1 MDSKAVRV
9 AIQGIS
15 GSYHEDAAMNYFQ
28 QDIRIVPTDSFDELF
43 AALERRDADYGVMAI
58 ENTVAGSI
66 LPNYALLR
74 ESGLRVVGETYL
86 RIAHSLLGLKGQ
98 RLEDLVEVI
107 SHPMAINQCRAFFKA
122 WPKVKLVAG
131 GDTATC
137 AKRVAEER
145 RPGTAAIASARAGQ
159 LYGLE
164 VLADEIEANPVN
176 YTRFL
181 ILTDELNAV
190 GGKDV
195 DKASIC
201 FSLQHRVGCLSQV
214 LSVLAFYGMNL
225 TKIQSLPILGQEW
238 QYLFYVDVCFDDFVR
253 YRQALSAIRP
263 LTALFEV
270 LGEYRAGL
278 TSLSSVHRQSAGQP
292 AARGVEEP
300 C

>member
-1 MDSKAVRV
+1 MNNAPVRV
-9 AIQGIS
+9 AIQGIA
-15 GSYHEDAAMNYFQ
+15 GSFHEMAAANYFEQ
-28 QDIRIVPTDSFDELF
+28 SPRIVSTETFDELF
-43 AALERRDADYGVMAI
+43 AALARRDADYAVMAI

-74 ESGLRVVGETYL
+74 ESTLKVVGETYL
-86 RIAHSLLGLKGQ
+86 RIMHNLVALPGQ
-98 RLEDLVEVI
+98 RVEDIREVY
-107 SHPMAINQCRAFFKA
+107 SHPMAISQCRTFFRRL
-122 WPKVKLVAG
+122 PEVKLVAA

-137 AKRVAEER
+137 AQRIAEQR
-145 RPGTAAIASARAGQ
+145 LSGVGAIASTRAAE

-164 VLADEIEANPVN
+164 VLAAEIESNKAN

-190 GGKDV
+190 AGRDV

-201 FSLQHRVGCLSQV
+201 FSLRHQVGCLSQV

-225 TKIQSLPILGQEW
+225 SKIQSLPIIGREW
-238 QYLFYVDVCFDDFVR
+238 QYLFYVDVCFADFVR

-263 LTALFEV
+263 LTDIFEV
-270 LGEYRAGL
+270 LGEYRQGRTSFETLTLETPESTQEAG
-278 TSLSSVHRQSAGQP
+278 
-292 AARGVEEP
+292 AAEP

>member
-1 MDSKAVRV
+1 MANHPIRV

-15 GSYHEDAAMNYFQ
+15 GSYHEDAAMAYFEQ
-28 QDIRIVPTDSFDELF
+28 NVRIVATETFDELF

-74 ESGLRVVGETYL
+74 ESKLRVVGETYL
-86 RIAHSLLGLKGQ
+86 RIALNLVGLKGQ
-98 RLEDLVEVI
+98 RLDELVEVY
-107 SHPMAINQCRAFFKA
+107 SHPMAINQCRLFFKSY
-122 WPKVKLVAG
+122 PKVKLVAA
-131 GDTATC
+131 GDTATS
-137 AKRVAEER
+137 ARRIAEER
-145 RPGTAAIASARAGQ
+145 RQGTAAIASARAAQ
-159 LYGLE
+159 IYGLE
-164 VLADEIEANPVN
+164 VLAEEIETNKVN

-190 GGKDV
+190 AGKDV
-195 DKASIC
+195 NKASIC
-201 FSLQHRVGCLSQV
+201 FSLQHQVGCLSQV

-238 QYLFYVDVCFDDFVR
+238 QYLFYVDVAFADFVR

-263 LTALFEV
+263 LTAVFEV
-270 LGEYRAGL
+270 LGEYREGL
-278 TSLSSVHRQSAGQP
+278 TSFESVHRQNVGQP
-292 AARGVEEP
+292 QAVATEEP

>member
-1 MDSKAVRV
+1 MASQPVRV
-9 AIQGIS
+9 AIQGIC
-15 GSYHEDAAMNYFQ
+15 GSFHEMAAVNYFEQ
-28 QDIRIVPTDSFDELF
+28 TVQIVPTETFDELF

-74 ESGLRVVGETYL
+74 ESKLKVVGETYL
-86 RIAHSLLGLKGQ
+86 RIVHNLVGLKGQ
-98 RLEDLVEVI
+98 HLEDILEVC
-107 SHPMAINQCRAFFKA
+107 SHPMAINQCRAFFKRLPA
-122 WPKVKLVAG
+122 VKLIAA

-137 AKRVAEER
+137 AKRIAEER
-145 RPGTAAIASARAGQ
+145 LSGTGAIASARAAQ

-164 VLADEIEANPVN
+164 VLAEEIETNRVN

-190 GGKDV
+190 PSRDA

-201 FSLQHRVGCLSQV
+201 FSLQHQVGCLSQV

-225 TKIQSLPILGQEW
+225 TKIQSLPILGREW
-238 QYLFYVDVCFDDFVR
+238 QYLFYVDVCFGDFVR

-263 LTALFEV
+263 LTDIFEV
-270 LGEYRAGL
+270 LGEYRQGQK
-278 TSLSSVHRQSAGQP
+278 SFESIHRENLEQP
-292 AARGVEEP
+292 LETGAAEP

>member
-1 MDSKAVRV
+1 MTTHPVRV

-15 GSYHEDAAMNYFQ
+15 GSYHEAAADSYFEQ
-28 QDIRIVPTDSFDELF
+28 NVRLVPTETFDELF
-43 AALERRDADYGVMAI
+43 AALERRDADYGVIAI

-66 LPNYALLR
+66 LTNYALLR
-74 ESGLRVVGETYL
+74 ESKLRVVGESYL
-86 RIAHSLLGLKGQ
+86 RIAHSLLAVKGQ
-98 RLEDLVEVI
+98 KLSDLTEVY
-107 SHPMAINQCRAFFKA
+107 SHPMAINQCRPFFRSL
-122 WPKVKLVAG
+122 PRIKLIAA

-137 AKRVAEER
+137 AKRIADEQ
-145 RPGTAAIASARAGQ
+145 RPGTGAIASARAAE

-164 VLADEIEANPVN
+164 VLADEIEANKVN

-190 GGKDV
+190 ATKDV

-201 FSLQHRVGCLSQV
+201 FSLQHQVGCLSQV

-225 TKIQSLPILGQEW
+225 TKIQSLPIIGEEW
-238 QYLFYVDVCFDDFVR
+238 RYLFYVDVCFADFVR

-263 LTALFEV
+263 LTDIFEV
-270 LGEYRAGL
+270 LGEYKQGQK
-278 TSLSSVHRQSAGQP
+278 SFESMNKQNIGQP
-292 AARGVEEP
+292 RGAGVAEP

>member
-1 MDSKAVRV
+1 MANEPVRV
-9 AIQGIS
+9 AIQGIC
-15 GSYHEDAAMNYFQ
+15 GSFHEVAAINYFERNVQ
-28 QDIRIVPTDSFDELF
+28 IVATETFDELF

-74 ESGLRVVGETYL
+74 ESKLKVVGETYL
-86 RIAHSLLGLKGQ
+86 RIVHNLVGLKGQ
-98 RLEDLVEVI
+98 RLEDIVEVY
-107 SHPMAINQCRAFFKA
+107 SHPMAINQCRSFFKRLPA
-122 WPKVKLVAG
+122 VKLIAA

-137 AKRVAEER
+137 AKRIAEER
-145 RPGTAAIASARAGQ
+145 LAGAGAIASARAAQ
-159 LYGLE
+159 LYGLDL
-164 VLADEIEANPVN
+164 LAEEIESNKVN

-190 GGKDV
+190 PSRDA

-201 FSLQHRVGCLSQV
+201 FSLQHQVGCLSQV

-225 TKIQSLPILGQEW
+225 TKIQSLPIIGREW
-238 QYLFYVDVCFDDFVR
+238 QYLFYVDVSFTDFVR

-263 LTALFEV
+263 LTDIFEV
-270 LGEYRAGL
+270 LGEYRQGEKSFEALHLQNVQETKEAG
-278 TSLSSVHRQSAGQP
+278 
-292 AARGVEEP
+292 AAEP

>member
-1 MDSKAVRV
+1 MANHPVRV

-15 GSYHEDAAMNYFQ
+15 GSFHEDAAMSYFEQ
-28 QDIRIVPTDSFDELF
+28 SVRIVPTETFDELF

-74 ESGLRVVGETYL
+74 ESKLRVVGETYL
-86 RIAHSLLGLKGQ
+86 RISLNLVGLKGQ
-98 RLEDLVEVI
+98 RLEDLVEVY
-107 SHPMAINQCRAFFKA
+107 SHPMAINQSRVFFKA
-122 WPKVKLVAG
+122 YPRAKLVAS
-131 GDTATC
+131 GDTASS
-137 AKRVAEER
+137 AKRIAEER
-145 RPGTAAIASARAGQ
+145 RPGTAAIASARAAQ
-159 LYGLE
+159 TYGLE
-164 VLADEIEANPVN
+164 VLFEEIETNKAN

-190 GGKDV
+190 AGKDV
-195 DKASIC
+195 NKASIC
-201 FSLQHRVGCLSQV
+201 FSLQHQVGCLSQV

-238 QYLFYVDVCFDDFVR
+238 QYLFYVDVCFGDFVR

-263 LTALFEV
+263 LTAIFEV
-270 LGEYRAGL
+270 LGEYREGL
-278 TSLSSVHRQSAGQP
+278 KAFESVQRQNVGQP
-292 AARGVEEP
+292 QVAGAEEP